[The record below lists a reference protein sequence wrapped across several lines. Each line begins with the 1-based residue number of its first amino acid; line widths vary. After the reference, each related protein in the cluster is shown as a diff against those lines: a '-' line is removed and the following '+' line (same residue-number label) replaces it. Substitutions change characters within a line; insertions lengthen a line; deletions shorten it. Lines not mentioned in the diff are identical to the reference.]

1 MKGTTQ
7 FRRKEQEMFLD
18 KFRVVAVTTLKP
30 SHFEHFSKHLLDD
43 FSFIERYADRLCVRE
58 DGYAD
63 SLLVLSAEGD
73 DGILVNSEGS
83 HYARYSSFL
92 PYAKPLLKKQIKEI
106 KNKSCGMYY
115 NGSYL
120 ATPGR
125 ALTTTLQ
132 VLHSLPQKI

>member
-92 PYAKPLLKKQIKEI
+92 PYAKPLFKKLFFTFISSRVYILFIYIMNIFIIVNMIKCI
-106 KNKSCGMYY
+106 FNIVIGIF
-115 NGSYL
+115 
-120 ATPGR
+120 A
-125 ALTTTLQ
+125 
-132 VLHSLPQKI
+132 